1 MTEPANLIETAA
13 AANVAAAATAAP
25 DPLASVGLVLS
36 GGGAKGAYQAG
47 VLRALTEE
55 GVFATHVAGAS
66 IGALNGAVVAAA
78 PSQQEAVERLRQLW
92 LKLAEP
98 QAQADGARLGQM
110 PAYVTL
116 LASWGLTPGGRSI
129 VELLGTL
136 GALATKSGAIL
147 QALSALQSRMA
158 TLAKPVMQAVQRLPA
173 PLLQALSSNFRPVQT
188 LLGDLHGQAA
198 GLLEARLSGL
208 LSNQAVSALL
218 HEYLPAGGL
227 PARVPLYVSLFP
239 TEGALLDVM
248 RLIGAELGLGQ
259 TADSHFVH
267 VQSLPADE
275 QKQALMASAALPLL
289 FTPQEVNGRLYSD
302 GGQGGWSRLQGN
314 TPIQPLLDAGC
325 RAVVVTHLEDGSMWN
340 RHDFKQAEIIEI
352 RPSGIGRK
360 GTVGDVLGFDNQ
372 LIAQWMEQGYEDT
385 RACLGRIR
393 DVLQAHAALH
403 ASARARDAALAQGG
417 QQQLHEAMQRLQ
429 EQTRKP

>member
-1 MTEPANLIETAA
+1 MTHKELTQQPQGGGL
-13 AANVAAAATAAP
+13 
-25 DPLASVGLVLS
+25 GLVLS

-55 GVFATHVAGAS
+55 GVVATHVAGAS
-66 IGALNGAVVAAA
+66 IGALNGALVAAA
-78 PSQQEAVERLRQLW
+78 PTQQAAVEHLQQLW
-92 LKLAEP
+92 SALAQQSP
-98 QAQADGARLGQM
+98 LQADASAAQRLAQSV

-116 LASWGLTPGGRSI
+116 LASFGMTPAALRPLMA
-129 VELLGTL
+129 LLAAL
-136 GALATKSGAIL
+136 GPLALKAAPV
-147 QALSALQSRMA
+147 AR
-158 TLAKPVMQAVQRLPA
+158 LAARLPSLPA
-173 PLLQALSSNFRPVQT
+173 AWREALLSHLPLLEK
-188 LLGDLHGQAA
+188 LLPGPDAVTGW
-198 GLLEARLSGL
+198 
-208 LSNQAVSALL
+208 LSNQPVKALL
-218 HEYLPAGGL
+218 DEYLPAGGL
-227 PARVPLYVSLFP
+227 PARVPLYVSLYP
-239 TEGALLDVM
+239 TEDTALDLM
-248 RLIGAELGLGQ
+248 KLACAEMGLSQ
-259 TADSHFVH
+259 TPDSHFVH
-267 VQSLPADE
+267 VQALPADE
-275 QKQALMASAALPLL
+275 QKKALMASAALPLL

-360 GTVGDVLGFDNQ
+360 GTVGDVLGFDNR
-372 LIAQWMEQGYEDT
+372 LIADWMEQGWQDT